1 MMSQTASR
9 VAVMMAARC
18 AALNQIAGLA
28 VVMMDVQSAALNQPG
43 ARAAVMMAAQY
54 EASNQTAA
62 RVAAMTARLA
72 ASRGVQTEELL
83 DGFRSADVRRA
94 EDYSSCVY
102 RGAQHCC
109 CCRYCCYRRLNF
121 ASAARAAR
129 PVDNQAAAWDSRE
142 FRRAALF
149 ARSLAA

>member
-54 EASNQTAA
+54 EAYCRAGGGDDRST
-62 RVAAMTARLA
+62 
-72 ASRGVQTEELL
+72 RGVSWRS
-83 DGFRSADVRRA
+83 DG
-94 EDYSSCVY
+94 
-102 RGAQHCC
+102 GIT
-109 CCRYCCYRRLNF
+109 
-121 ASAARAAR
+121 
-129 PVDNQAAAWDSRE
+129 
-142 FRRAALF
+142 
-149 ARSLAA
+149 